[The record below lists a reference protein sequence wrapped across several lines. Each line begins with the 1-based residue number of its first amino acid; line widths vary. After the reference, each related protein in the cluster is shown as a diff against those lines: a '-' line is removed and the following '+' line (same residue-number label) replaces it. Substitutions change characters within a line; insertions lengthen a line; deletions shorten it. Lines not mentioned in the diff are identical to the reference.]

1 MESQIEINRN
11 PEAAKGFAILN
22 LPEQERLIE
31 IEAGKSAKLGWTSRG
46 RIISCLQ
53 GSVWVTQEQDLEDYI
68 LHEGESFITTVPG
81 RVIVQALEEAAISIT
96 KQPRKSAF
104 SGSFEQAIFK

>member
-1 MESQIEINRN
+1 MESQIEINKN

-31 IEAGKSAKLGWTSRG
+31 IETGKSAKLGWTSRG

-53 GSVWVTQEQDLEDYI
+53 GTVWVTQEQDLEDYI

-81 RVIVQALEEAAISIT
+81 RVIVQALEEATISIN
-96 KQPRKSAF
+96 KQPRKNAF